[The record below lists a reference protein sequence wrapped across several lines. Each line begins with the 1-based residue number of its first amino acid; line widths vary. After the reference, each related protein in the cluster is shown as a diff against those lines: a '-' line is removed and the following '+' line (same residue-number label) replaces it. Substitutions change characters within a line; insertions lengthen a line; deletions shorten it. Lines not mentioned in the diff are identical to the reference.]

1 MLDQITDFLR
11 IVITLLFQ
19 LVLVTVLVALLMG
32 EGAGGFVTSVYG
44 NVRELLT
51 SLNPAAVAVAAVLY
65 LFWQL
70 LQKPYRLI
78 YLNGGSS
85 KLRSFLE

>member
-32 EGAGGFVTSVYG
+32 EAAGAYVTSVYG

-70 LQKPYRLI
+70 YRNRI
-78 YLNGGSS
+78 A
-85 KLRSFLE
+85 

>member
-1 MLDQITDFLR
+1 MIDQITDFLR

-32 EGAGGFVTSVYG
+32 EAAGSYVTSVYG

-65 LFWQL
+65 LFRQL
-70 LQKPYRLI
+70 HRNRI
-78 YLNGGSS
+78 A
-85 KLRSFLE
+85 

>member
-1 MLDQITDFLR
+1 MIDQITDILR

-32 EGAGGFVTSVYG
+32 EAAGSYVTSVYG

-70 LQKPYRLI
+70 HRNRI
-78 YLNGGSS
+78 A
-85 KLRSFLE
+85 

>member
-1 MLDQITDFLR
+1 MFDQITDILR

-32 EGAGGFVTSVYG
+32 EAAGSYVTSVYG

-70 LQKPYRLI
+70 HRNRI
-78 YLNGGSS
+78 A
-85 KLRSFLE
+85 

>member
-1 MLDQITDFLR
+1 
-11 IVITLLFQ
+11 
-19 LVLVTVLVALLMG
+19 VLVTVLVALLMG
-32 EGAGGFVTSVYG
+32 EAAGSYVTLVYG

-70 LQKPYRLI
+70 HRKRI
-78 YLNGGSS
+78 A
-85 KLRSFLE
+85 

>member
-1 MLDQITDFLR
+1 MLDQITDILR
-11 IVITLLFQ
+11 ILITLLFQ

-32 EGAGGFVTSVYG
+32 EAAGSYVTSVYG

-70 LQKPYRLI
+70 HRNRI
-78 YLNGGSS
+78 A
-85 KLRSFLE
+85 